1 MARKWTLGVAVGTA
15 VLAALA
21 IGVVQ
26 TRADKVEKNV
36 PDLTGTWRLDVANSS
51 LPGEGRF
58 GGRRGPRGGD
68 HPDHGDARDGG
79 KDRQGPRDGDGDRGT
94 SRRRGPALPPVFRI
108 ESHGSVIGF
117 EDSTGTLFQEI
128 RVGSAAS
135 GGNDANKNEEVRR
148 VNGRYADGSLVV
160 ERAGRNGGTMVQTF
174 KLDDHGRRL
183 EVRMERKGGSEGG
196 REGREG
202 RMGGRKEIKLV
213 YRRAA

>member
-1 MARKWTLGVAVGTA
+1 MARKWTLGAAVGTL

-21 IGVVQ
+21 FGVVQ
-26 TRADKVEKNV
+26 SRADKVEKNV

-68 HPDHGDARDGG
+68 RDRGGARDGG
-79 KDRQGPRDGDGDRGT
+79 RDRQGPRGGDGDRDNF
-94 SRRRGPALPPVFRI
+94 RRRGPALPPMFRI
-108 ESHGSVIGF
+108 ESHGGVIGF

-128 RVGSAAS
+128 RVGSPAS
-135 GGNDANKNEEVRR
+135 GGTDANKNEEVRR
-148 VNGRYADGSLVV
+148 MNGRYADGSLVV
-160 ERAGRNGGTMVQTF
+160 ERNGRNGGTMVQTF

-196 REGREG
+196 REGR
-202 RMGGRKEIKLV
+202 MGGRKEIKLV